1 MSQPSAVS
9 WFVTRL
15 EQGFILKLLLS
26 DDDLPELHVPHPEQ
40 LGQLSLVAVGVVT
53 GVAAHILFLG
63 GRVVH

>member
-40 LGQLSLVAVGVVT
+40 LGQLDLAALAVVADI
-53 GVAAHILFLG
+53 AAHVGLLG
-63 GRVVH
+63 GRIDH